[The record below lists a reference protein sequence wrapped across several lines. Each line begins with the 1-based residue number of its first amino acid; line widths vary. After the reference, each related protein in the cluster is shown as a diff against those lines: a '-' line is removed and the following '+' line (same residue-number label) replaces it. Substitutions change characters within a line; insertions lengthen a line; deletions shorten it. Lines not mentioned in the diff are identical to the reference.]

1 MKRIIY
7 IVIII
12 LLITACG
19 GNNQTKSKKY
29 VVESYDYT
37 SDLSEDLETYDEY
50 GALSIPFKEKGGIKT
65 VFVKINGVG
74 YDMIFDT
81 GCSVTLISSAE
92 AGYMIQK
99 GTLTE
104 DDIIGTSESMIA
116 DGSIVEDTVIILREV
131 EIGDGLKCRNVIA
144 TVSDSANA
152 PLLLGNEVLNQTASY
167 TIDNVNKVIRFKLK

>member
-1 MKRIIY
+1 MKRIIS
-7 IVIII
+7 IVTII
-12 LLITACG
+12 LLISACG
-19 GNNQTKSKKY
+19 GKDQNKSKKY

-37 SDLSEDLETYDEY
+37 SDISEQLDAYDGQGTLSV
-50 GALSIPFKEKGGIKT
+50 PFREKGGVKT

-81 GCSVTLISSAE
+81 GCSITLISSAE

-99 GTLTE
+99 GTLTK
-104 DDIIGTSESMIA
+104 DDIIGTSESIIA

-131 EIGDGLKCRNVIA
+131 EIGDGLKCQNVIA
-144 TVSDSANA
+144 TVSNSANA